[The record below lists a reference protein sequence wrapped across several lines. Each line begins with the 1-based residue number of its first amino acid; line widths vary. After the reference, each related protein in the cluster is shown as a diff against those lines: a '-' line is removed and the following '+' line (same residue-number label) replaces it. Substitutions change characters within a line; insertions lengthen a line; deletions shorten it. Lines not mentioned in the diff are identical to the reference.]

1 MKITVITNDGNITS
15 NISQI
20 DLLENEKY
28 IRAWNGDA
36 WENIYRG
43 ENTKAVMNHIRSVL
57 LAADYSCRDSILI
70 NLNSFDERGESNKP
84 IDDTIKHGDLIRF
97 NGREAYVIDLKN
109 ELYPTEDFP
118 LFTYDDGA
126 LILDKDTFKPIDMYS
141 NIDHLNRD
149 FQEYKVN
156 KIIKL

>member
-15 NISQI
+15 NINQL

-43 ENTKAVMNHIRSVL
+43 ENTKAVMNHIRAVL
-57 LAADYSCRDSILI
+57 LAADYSCRDSVLI
-70 NLNSFDERGESNKP
+70 NLNSFDERVEPDTP
-84 IDDTIKHGDLIRF
+84 IDDTIKHGDLIKF
-97 NGREAYVIDLKN
+97 NGREAYVVDLKN
-109 ELYPTEDFP
+109 ELNPTEDFP
-118 LFTYDDGA
+118 LFVYDNGV

-149 FQEYKVN
+149 FNEYKVN
-156 KIIKL
+156 EIIKL